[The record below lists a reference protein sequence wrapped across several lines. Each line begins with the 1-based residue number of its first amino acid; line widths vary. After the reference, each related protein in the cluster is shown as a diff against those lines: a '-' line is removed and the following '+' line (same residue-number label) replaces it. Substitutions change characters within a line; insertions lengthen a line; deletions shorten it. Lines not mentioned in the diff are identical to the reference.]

1 MVTLKNKTPAI
12 NGAELA
18 VISSKFQGICQQMA
32 NTLMRTGRS
41 GVLNTAHDFSCC
53 ILNYDNSFI
62 AADESLPVHVLSGP
76 DIMARNIDKYHPKKK
91 KGDAYLINSPYHGGS
106 HAADHTII
114 VPVIDHKGIHRFSVC
129 VKAHQADI
137 GNSKPTT
144 YMADVEDV
152 FEEGALIFPGTKI
165 QENYADIS
173 DIIRMCEI
181 RFRAPEQWKGDYLAM
196 IGAVRIGERELIKI
210 GQDIGWNKLRS
221 FVESWLNYSEK
232 RMREAIKK
240 IPKGNITIKTKHD
253 PFPNLPKNGLEI
265 KINLSID
272 NKAGKIKVD
281 LRDNPDNLPC
291 GLNLTEATSRSGVM
305 TGIFNSID
313 HTIPPNSGSFRCIDI
328 LLRKGCIVGIPEHP
342 FSCSLG
348 TSNICDRL
356 ENAVVQGFAKIADGY
371 GMAECGSLL
380 PPATGV
386 ISGHDPRNNNY
397 FVNEIFLFHTAAGA
411 APTTDGWLTLTGM
424 GSAGLCLL
432 DSVELDELRFPMIVY
447 KQEIFQNSEGAG
459 RRRGSPGAFVE
470 FGPLGSK
477 MKIAYASDGTHFPAS
492 GVRGGGNAAK
502 ADQYKIDQFGKKIKL
517 KIVDEVELKEKERI
531 VSITQ
536 PGGGYGPPH
545 ERELDRVLKDV
556 LEGWITNK
564 RAFDIYGVKIDSKGK
579 INLKATNAQRKKLK
593 KHLKKNK

>member
-1 MVTLKNKTPAI
+1 M

-18 VISSKFQGICQQMA
+18 IISSKFQGVCQQMA

-53 ILNYDNSFI
+53 ILDSNNLFI
-62 AADESLPVHVLSGP
+62 TADESLPVHVLSGP
-76 DIMARNIDKYHPKKK
+76 DLMAKNIDKFHPVKKR
-91 KGDAYLINSPYHGGS
+91 GDAFLINSPYHGGS

-114 VPVIDHKGIHRFSVC
+114 VPIIDDKGVHQFSVC
-129 VKAHQADI
+129 AKAHQADI

-152 FEEGALIFPGTKI
+152 FEEGALLFPGTKI
-165 QENYADIS
+165 QENYSDIQ

-196 IGAVRIGERELIKI
+196 IGAVRIGERELLNM
-210 GQDIGWNKLRS
+210 GSEIGWENLNQ
-221 FVESWLNYSEK
+221 FVKSWFDYSEK
-232 RMREAIKK
+232 RMRAAIKK
-240 IPKGNITIKTKHD
+240 IPSGNVTITTKHD
-253 PFPNLPKNGLEI
+253 PFPNLPKEGLKI
-265 KINLSID
+265 KVNVNID
-272 NKAGKIKVD
+272 NVSGLIKVD
-281 LRDNPDNLPC
+281 LRDNPDNIPC

-313 HTIPPNSGSFRCIDI
+313 HTVPPNSGSFRCVEI

-342 FSCSLG
+342 YSCSLA

-356 ENAVVQGFAKIADGY
+356 ENAVVQAFAQMGEGF

-386 ISGHDPRNNNY
+386 ISGHDPRNNRY

-411 APTTDGWLTLTGM
+411 SPEADGWLTLTGM

-432 DSVELDELRFPMIVY
+432 DSVELDELRFPMKVY
-447 KQEIFQNSEGAG
+447 KQEIYINSEGAG
-459 RRRGSPGAFVE
+459 RRRGSPGAYVE
-470 FGPLGSK
+470 FGPFGSN
-477 MKIAYASDGTHFPAS
+477 MKVAYASDGSHFPAA
-492 GVRGGGNAAK
+492 GVRGGGNASK
-502 ADQYKIDQFGKKIKL
+502 ATQYKIDKFGKKVNL
-517 KIVDEVELKEKERI
+517 PIVNEVELLENERI
-531 VSITQ
+531 ISITQ

-545 ERELDRVLKDV
+545 ERELPRVQKDF
-556 LEGWITNK
+556 LEGWITKK
-564 RAFDIYGVKIDSKGK
+564 RAYEVYGVKFNNKGE
-579 INLKATNAQRKKLK
+579 INEYETSIKRKFLK
-593 KHLKKNK
+593 KKYN

>member
-1 MVTLKNKTPAI
+1 M
-12 NGAELA
+12 NGVELA
-18 VISSKFQGICQQMA
+18 IISSKFQGICQQMA

-53 ILNYDNSFI
+53 VLNFDNSFI

-76 DIMARNIDKYHPKKK
+76 DIMAKNIDKFHPKKK

-114 VPVIDHKGIHRFSVC
+114 VPVIDEKGIHRFSVC
-129 VKAHQADI
+129 AKAHQADI

-165 QENYADIS
+165 QENYRNIE

-196 IGAVRIGERELIKI
+196 IGAVRIGERELIKM
-210 GQDIGWNKLRS
+210 GKEIGWKKLEK
-221 FVESWLNYSEK
+221 FVEVWFNYSEK
-232 RMREAIKK
+232 RMRETIKK
-240 IPKGNITIKTKHD
+240 IPSGNVTITTKHD
-253 PFPNLPKNGLEI
+253 PFPNLPKEGLEI
-265 KINLSID
+265 KVNVSIN
-272 NKAGKIKVD
+272 NKLGKIKID

-356 ENAVVQGFAKIADGY
+356 ENAVVQAFAKLGDGY

-386 ISGHDPRNNNY
+386 ISGLDPRNNNY

-411 APTTDGWLTLTGM
+411 SPSADGWLTLTGM

-447 KQEIFQNSEGAG
+447 RQEIYKNSEGAG
-459 RRRGSPGAFVE
+459 RRRGSPGAYVE
-470 FGPLGSK
+470 FGPLKSK
-477 MKIAYASDGTHFPAS
+477 MKIAYASDGSYFPAA
-492 GVRGGGNAAK
+492 GVRGGGNATK
-502 ADQYKIDQFGKKIKL
+502 AQQYKIDKFGKKINL
-517 KIVDEVELKEKERI
+517 DIVDEVQLKENERI

-536 PGGGYGPPH
+536 PGGGYGLPY
-545 ERELDRVLKDV
+545 EREINRVTKDV
-556 LEGWITNK
+556 LEGWISNK
-564 RAFDIYGVKIDSKGK
+564 RAYDVYGVKVNSWGQVNK
-579 INLKATNAQRKKLK
+579 KATLK
-593 KHLKKNK
+593 KRKELIKIYKSKKKI

>member
-1 MVTLKNKTPAI
+1 M

-18 VISSKFQGICQQMA
+18 IISSKFQGVCQQMA

-53 ILNYDNSFI
+53 ILDSNNLFI
-62 AADESLPVHVLSGP
+62 TADESLPVHVLSGP
-76 DIMARNIDKYHPKKK
+76 DLMAKNIDKFHPVKKR
-91 KGDAYLINSPYHGGS
+91 GDAFLINSPYHGGS

-114 VPVIDHKGIHRFSVC
+114 VPIIDDKGVHQFSVC
-129 VKAHQADI
+129 AKAHQADI

-152 FEEGALIFPGTKI
+152 FEEGALLFPGTKI
-165 QENYADIS
+165 QENYSDIQ

-196 IGAVRIGERELIKI
+196 IGAVRIGERELLNM
-210 GQDIGWNKLRS
+210 GSEIGWENLNQ
-221 FVESWLNYSEK
+221 FVKSWFDYSEK

-240 IPKGNITIKTKHD
+240 IPSGNVTITTKHD
-253 PFPNLPKNGLEI
+253 PFPGLPKDGLKI
-265 KINLSID
+265 KVNVNID
-272 NKAGKIKVD
+272 NVSGFIKVD
-281 LRDNPDNLPC
+281 LRDNPDNIPC

-313 HTIPPNSGSFRCIDI
+313 HTVPPNSGSFRCVEIQ
-328 LLRKGCIVGIPEHP
+328 LRKGCIVGIPEHP
-342 FSCSLG
+342 YSCSLA

-356 ENAVVQGFAKIADGY
+356 ENAVVQAFAQMGEGF

-386 ISGHDPRNNNY
+386 ISGHDPRNDRY

-411 APTTDGWLTLTGM
+411 SPDADGWLTLTGM

-432 DSVELDELRFPMIVY
+432 DSVELDELRFPMKVY
-447 KQEIFQNSEGAG
+447 KQEIYINSEGAG
-459 RRRGSPGAFVE
+459 RRRGSPGAYVE
-470 FGPLGSK
+470 FGPFGSN
-477 MKIAYASDGTHFPAS
+477 MKVAYASDGSHFPAA
-492 GVRGGGNAAK
+492 GVRGGGNASK
-502 ADQYKIDQFGKKIKL
+502 ARQYKIDKFGKKINL
-517 KIVDEVELKEKERI
+517 PIVNEVELLENERI
-531 VSITQ
+531 ISITQ

-545 ERELDRVLKDV
+545 ERELPRVQKDF
-556 LEGWITNK
+556 LEGWITKK
-564 RAFDIYGVKIDSKGK
+564 RAYEVYGVKFNTKGE
-579 INLKATNAQRKKLK
+579 INENETSIKRKLLK
-593 KHLKKNK
+593 KKYN

>member
-1 MVTLKNKTPAI
+1 M

-18 VISSKFQGICQQMA
+18 IISSKFQGVCQQMA

-53 ILNYDNSFI
+53 ILDSNNSFI
-62 AADESLPVHVLSGP
+62 TADESLPVHVLSGP
-76 DIMARNIDKYHPKKK
+76 DLMANNIDKFHPIKK
-91 KGDAYLINSPYHGGS
+91 KGDAFLINSPYHGGS

-114 VPVIDHKGIHRFSVC
+114 VPVVDNNGIHRFSVC
-129 VKAHQADI
+129 AKAHQADI

-152 FEEGALIFPGTKI
+152 FEEGALLFPGTKI
-165 QENYADIS
+165 QENYSDIQ

-196 IGAVRIGERELIKI
+196 IGAVRIGERELLNM
-210 GQDIGWNKLRS
+210 GSEIGWENLNQ
-221 FVESWLNYSEK
+221 FVKSWFDYSEK
-232 RMREAIKK
+232 RMREALKK
-240 IPKGNITIKTKHD
+240 IPSGNVTITTKHD
-253 PFPNLPKNGLEI
+253 PFPGLPKDGLKI
-265 KINLSID
+265 KVNVNID
-272 NKAGKIKVD
+272 NVSGFIKVD
-281 LRDNPDNLPC
+281 LRDNPDNIPC

-313 HTIPPNSGSFRCIDI
+313 HTVPPNSGSFRCVEIQ
-328 LLRKGCIVGIPEHP
+328 LRKGCIVGIPEHP
-342 FSCSLG
+342 YSCSLA

-356 ENAVVQGFAKIADGY
+356 ENAVVQAFAQMGEGF

-386 ISGHDPRNNNY
+386 ISGHDPRNDRY

-411 APTTDGWLTLTGM
+411 SPDADGWLTLTGM

-432 DSVELDELRFPMIVY
+432 DSVELDELRFPMKVY
-447 KQEIFQNSEGAG
+447 KQEIYINSEGAG
-459 RRRGSPGAFVE
+459 RRRGSPGAYVE
-470 FGPLGSK
+470 FGPFGSN
-477 MKIAYASDGTHFPAS
+477 MKVAYASDGSHFPAA
-492 GVRGGGNAAK
+492 GVRGGGNASK
-502 ADQYKIDQFGKKIKL
+502 AQQYKIDKFGKKINL
-517 KIVDEVELKEKERI
+517 PIVNEVELLENERI

-545 ERELDRVLKDV
+545 ERELPRVQKDF
-556 LEGWITNK
+556 LEGWITKK
-564 RAFDIYGVKIDSKGK
+564 RAYEVYGVKFNTKGE
-579 INLKATNAQRKKLK
+579 INENETSIKRKLLK
-593 KHLKKNK
+593 KKYN